1 MKNPFQSLD
10 SRSLYQR
17 PVGNLRP
24 KFANLRL
31 SDSRSVAAA
40 GRTLFIRKCAH
51 DSRLIRVKD
60 SSSQATKQKNSRIQE
75 FKNSRSREVEK
86 SRTVRCEVRREKM
99 SVLLGFLTSRLLEFL
114 NAAAFPQLVF
124 FLK

>member
-1 MKNPFQSLD
+1 MTFLLRQCANPIRESQGFGKIRETKNPFQPLDALSLD
-10 SRSLYQR
+10 QR

-51 DSRLIRVKD
+51 
-60 SSSQATKQKNSRIQE
+60 NSRVIKAYLPGLPGGSEQHCRLRM
-75 FKNSRSREVEK
+75 NICS
-86 SRTVRCEVRREKM
+86 
-99 SVLLGFLTSRLLEFL
+99 LG
-114 NAAAFPQLVF
+114 
-124 FLK
+124 